1 MTSEER
7 INELETKLLNT
18 LELLKIAVQMSRGL
32 DNDTTEYLLEQ
43 IEAIQR

>member
-18 LELLKIAVQMSRGL
+18 LELLKTIVNIDRGL
-32 DNDTTEYLLEQ
+32 DKDTTDYLVEE
-43 IEAIQR
+43 IESLQR